1 MGSDR
6 GRGDGA
12 TGSADRAQDP
22 PVRGVR
28 GVVGRPGGKAGSS
41 AADVVEREKG
51 YRLHRFRAGHSQ
63 VIGYARVST
72 QEQKIESQ
80 LDELERAGCS
90 RVYAEKISS
99 VGHRPGWAAL
109 MGDLR
114 KGDSVTV
121 VRLDRIGRKL
131 SEVVVC
137 LDALAAD
144 GVYVR
149 ALAQQLD
156 TRSAQGKA
164 LVGLFAW
171 LAETERTLIVERTIA
186 GLEAARARGRNLGR
200 PTVITP
206 ARIDLCVSLR
216 AQKHS
221 LQAIAEA
228 TGLGEGTVRKC
239 LSLAEDRRAAA
250 GKDGRQLRL
259 GEGA

>member
-1 MGSDR
+1 M
-6 GRGDGA
+6 
-12 TGSADRAQDP
+12 RA
-22 PVRGVR
+22 
-28 GVVGRPGGKAGSS
+28 S
-41 AADVVEREKG
+41 AAADVEREKG
-51 YRLHRFRAGHSQ
+51 YRIHRYREGHSQ
-63 VIGYARVST
+63 LIGYARVST
-72 QEQKIESQ
+72 QEQKVESQ
-80 LDELERAGCS
+80 LDELRRAGCS

-99 VGHRPGWAAL
+99 VGHRPGWSAL
-109 MGDLR
+109 MGEIR
-114 KGDSVTV
+114 KGDSVVV

-131 SEVVVC
+131 AEVVVC
-137 LDALAAD
+137 LDTLAGE

-171 LAETERTLIVERTIA
+171 LAETERSLIVERTIA

>member
-1 MGSDR
+1 M
-6 GRGDGA
+6 
-12 TGSADRAQDP
+12 
-22 PVRGVR
+22 RGVA
-28 GVVGRPGGKAGSS
+28 GRPGGKVRAS
-41 AADVVEREKG
+41 AIALAVNVERERG
-51 YRLHRFRAGHSQ
+51 YRLHRFREGEAQ
-63 VIGYARVST
+63 TIGYARVST

-80 LDELERAGCS
+80 LDELQRAGCS

-109 MGDLR
+109 MGEVR
-114 KGDSVTV
+114 KGDLVTV

-131 SEVVVC
+131 SEVVGCCDV
-137 LDALAAD
+137 LAAE

-149 ALAQQLD
+149 ALAQQID
-156 TRSAQGKA
+156 TRTREGRMLLPLWSA
-164 LVGLFAW
+164 
-171 LAETERTLIVERTIA
+171 LAETERSLIVERTIA
-186 GLEAARARGRNLGR
+186 GLEAARARGRCLGR

-239 LSLAEDRRAAA
+239 LTLAEDRAAA
-250 GKDGRQLRL
+250 SGKDGRQLRL